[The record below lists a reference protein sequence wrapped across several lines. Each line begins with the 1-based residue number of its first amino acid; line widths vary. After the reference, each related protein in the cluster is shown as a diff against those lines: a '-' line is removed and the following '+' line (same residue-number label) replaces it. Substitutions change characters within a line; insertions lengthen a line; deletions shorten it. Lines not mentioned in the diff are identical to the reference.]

1 MTLDNFSDIIVGK
14 AGFVVHRQSDALWH
28 RSLTNKTHFL
38 LSYASRGRAVYTV
51 DNKEFCVGQG
61 DLLFF
66 NKGQAHSGYADKK
79 DPWTYYTVSF
89 ELLNAD
95 GKSVNSFE
103 LPTITHLSNPEIFHN
118 LYKTLYYEWNARTPG
133 YELFCQSIIAELLCR
148 LIRENRT
155 GHKQSD
161 VIDKIKKHLIT
172 HYRDNFSIEEL
183 AAMANISRSHF
194 HRLFK
199 DETGISAKQFL
210 IRIRM
215 NRAQSLL
222 QSGEHNISE
231 VADIVGYSDIYYF
244 SRLFKKTTGVPP
256 SAFIPK

>member
-1 MTLDNFSDIIVGK
+1 MTLDNFSDIIIGNT
-14 AGFVVHRQSDALWH
+14 GFVVHRQSDEMWH
-28 RSLTNKTHFL
+28 RNLTNKTHFL
-38 LSYASRGRAVYTV
+38 LVYASRGRASYTV
-51 DNKEFCVGQG
+51 DSKEFDVEEG
-61 DLLFF
+61 DILFF
-66 NKGQAHSGYADKK
+66 NKGQAHEGYADKQN
-79 DPWTYYTVSF
+79 PWTYYTVSF
-89 ELLNAD
+89 ELLTAD
-95 GKSVNSFE
+95 GKVIDS
-103 LPTITHLSNPEIFHN
+103 LPIPTVTHLSNREIFHN

-133 YELFCQSIIAELLCR
+133 YELCCQSIIAELLCR
-148 LIRENRT
+148 LIRQMRT

-161 VIDKIKKHLIT
+161 VIEKIKKHLII
-172 HYRDNFSIEEL
+172 HYRDDFSIEEL
-183 AAMANISRSHF
+183 ASMANISQSHF

-244 SRLFKKTTGVPP
+244 SRLFKKTMGVPP